1 MVLEHLWDLP
11 LNPLHHMNMGLLA
24 YWPEKYL
31 QPLLPLLHQLSLA
44 HKPYLSSSY
53 LTLSICH
60 LPAHQ
65 IVLCPKSC
73 CCCLSIFSNT
83 SISIRIISPYTG
95 LCPMNLNAPPGPPS
109 LCCQQQVIFNQI
121 TGPNTSYFSPSQ
133 RYLLLLLP
141 SLPIKPGFFFLI
153 STAGWEAWFRHK
165 LPLLLHSFPLSAL
178 LLSATWDRAIILH
191 CLANTLHIMAN
202 TVNKWK

>member
-44 HKPYLSSSY
+44 HKPYLSSSH
-53 LTLSICH
+53 LTFSICH

-141 SLPIKPGFFFLI
+141 SLPIKPVFFFKSAQLAGKHDSDI
-153 STAGWEAWFRHK
+153 SYHFYCIPSLCQPFCCQLRGTG
-165 LPLLLHSFPLSAL
+165 PLFF
-178 LLSATWDRAIILH
+178 I
-191 CLANTLHIMAN
+191 
-202 TVNKWK
+202 V